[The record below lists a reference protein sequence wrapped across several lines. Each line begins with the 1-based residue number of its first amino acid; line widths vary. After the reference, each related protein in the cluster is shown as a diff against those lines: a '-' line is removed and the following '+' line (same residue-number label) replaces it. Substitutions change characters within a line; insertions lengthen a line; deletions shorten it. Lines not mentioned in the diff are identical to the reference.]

1 MHIIVVSD
9 RLAKTRSIEFSLRQ
23 ALLGAIGLVGGLI
36 ALASLI
42 SYLGVRH
49 AAQLKLPLLESL
61 VLAAQQAESERTQDF
76 LRENLNAMAVKL
88 GEMQAQ
94 LMRLDALGERLST
107 AAGVRTSDFRF
118 GEIPGRGGAALAS
131 VPVHDFSIDDLGR
144 QLDLLARHTET
155 RSDLYGVLESQL
167 LDARV
172 KQKLTPT
179 ALPVAFGSWNASGFG
194 WRIDPIT
201 GQMALH
207 EGIDFIAEAGTP
219 ILAAAAGVVIA
230 AEFQHAYGNMV
241 EIDHGG
247 DMLTRYAH
255 ASKLLVK
262 VGQLVTSGEKIAEV
276 GSTGR
281 STGSHLHFEVRHKGA
296 AQNPAKFLRGVASV
310 AAARR

>member
-1 MHIIVVSD
+1 MHIILMSD
-9 RLAKTRSIEFSLRQ
+9 RLAKARSIEFSIRHLVL
-23 ALLGAIGLVGGLI
+23 AGAGLATGFVV
-36 ALASLI
+36 LAFVI

-49 AAQLKLPLLESL
+49 AAELKLPLLQSL
-61 VLAAQQAESERTQDF
+61 LLSAQQAESERNQDF
-76 LRENLNAMAVKL
+76 LRQNLNAMAVKL

-107 AAGVRTSDFRF
+107 VAGVRPSDFRF
-118 GEIPGRGGAALAS
+118 GEIPGRGGAAVVS
-131 VPVHDFSIDDLGR
+131 VPMHDLSLGDFSR
-144 QLDLLARHTET
+144 QLDFLARQTET

-172 KQKLTPT
+172 KQKLTPA
-179 ALPVAFGSWNASGFG
+179 ALPVTFGSWNASGFG

-207 EGIDFIAEAGTP
+207 EGIDFIAETGTP
-219 ILAAAAGVVIA
+219 ILAAAAGVVIT

-247 DMLTRYAH
+247 DLVTRYAH
-255 ASKLLVK
+255 ASKILVK
-262 VGQLVTSGEKIAEV
+262 VGQLVKSAEKIAEV
-276 GSTGR
+276 GNTGR
-281 STGSHLHFEVRHKGA
+281 STGSHLHFEVRHKGV
-296 AQNPAKFLRGVASV
+296 AQNPARFLRGGTSV

>member
-1 MHIIVVSD
+1 MHIIMVSD
-9 RLAKTRSIEFSLRQ
+9 RLAKTRSIQFSIRHL
-23 ALLGAIGLVGGLI
+23 ALAGASVVAGLVVLVF
-36 ALASLI
+36 LI

-49 AAQLKLPLLESL
+49 AAELKLPLLQSL
-61 VLAAQQAESERTQDF
+61 VRSAQQEESERAHDF
-76 LRENLNAMAVKL
+76 MRQNLNAMAVKL

-107 AAGVRTSDFRF
+107 VAGVRPSDFRF

-131 VPVHDFSIDDLGR
+131 VPMHDLSLGDFSR
-144 QLDLLARHTET
+144 QLDFLARQTET

-172 KQKLTPT
+172 KQTLTPT
-179 ALPVAFGSWNASGFG
+179 SLPVTFGSWNASGFG

-201 GQMALH
+201 GQMALY
-207 EGIDFIAEAGTP
+207 EGIDFIAETGTP
-219 ILAAAAGVVIA
+219 ILAAASGVVIT
-230 AEFQHAYGNMV
+230 AESQQAYGNMV

-247 DMLTRYAH
+247 DLVTRYAH

-262 VGQLVTSGEKIAEV
+262 VGQLVRSGEKIAEV
-276 GSTGR
+276 GTTGR
-281 STGSHLHFEVRHKGA
+281 STGSHLHFEVRHKGV
-296 AQNPAKFLRGVASV
+296 AQNPAKFLRSGTSL